1 MAKVRWFLELFNIV
15 NIDAD
20 YLRQFNDTFLLG
32 VVWYMYCQ
40 WFFVTAYLTPISEQR
55 KNNENFLFR

>member
-1 MAKVRWFLELFNIV
+1 MAKVRWFLKLFYIA

-20 YLRQFNDTFLLG
+20 YLRRFNDKVLLG
-32 VVWYMYCQ
+32 VVWYTYNQ
-40 WFFVTAYLTPISEQR
+40 WIFVTSYLTSISEQR